1 MSFPLDYCYLF
12 ICGLV
17 LLATRFWL
25 HLLGNIHIDGLLERN
40 LLFRILKS
48 STRSCIIKII
58 MANLSQSVVFAH
70 GCPLT
75 DSLSL
80 QVDETLMEMAG
91 PKAFLM
97 HCLPAERGVEVTDG
111 AIEAP
116 NSIVFPQ
123 AENRMHAQNAIMLHV
138 LGA

>member
-1 MSFPLDYCYLF
+1 MQMSWFRSVSNDSYTYGGPQLTHLFYPL
-12 ICGLV
+12 
-17 LLATRFWL
+17 
-25 HLLGNIHIDGLLERN
+25 
-40 LLFRILKS
+40 
-48 STRSCIIKII
+48 
-58 MANLSQSVVFAH
+58 
-70 GCPLT
+70 
-75 DSLSL
+75 L
-80 QVDETLMEMAG
+80 QVDEAMMKIAG
-91 PKAFLM
+91 PQAYLM